1 MIISVVAAF
10 NQEKA
15 LVGAFSVIT
24 NLRMELFQALSGMR
38 MWLKGN
44 FERLKLVRLLK
55 HVNQQPHLHG
65 IRPALV
71 VEARRTLAV
80 LQNLLK
86 GSLEQAVGHL
96 VAVAGDRINRQ

>member
-1 MIISVVAAF
+1 
-10 NQEKA
+10 
-15 LVGAFSVIT
+15 
-24 NLRMELFQALSGMR
+24 

-44 FERLKLVRLLK
+44 FELLKLVRLLFSTLK
-55 HVNQQPHLHG
+55 HVNVSNEQPHLHG

-80 LQNLLK
+80 LQNLLE

-96 VAVAGDRINRQ
+96 VAVAGDRIVSTRTLAVNKQL